1 MNTRQKI
8 AQELLMKEERISAWE
23 ERGIIDKNY
32 CKYPG
37 LDTVEEWHI

>member
-23 ERGIIDKNY
+23 EQGLIDKNY
-32 CKYPG
+32 CNYPG
-37 LDTVEEWHI
+37 LDMVEEWHI